1 LKKLIT
7 TIFRGPSDKDLS
19 DKSIL
24 NNTGRL
30 RQEFVRILYDVM
42 ILASFN
48 KDSFEI
54 VDVKLMNT
62 VLNELSMENLNKDWL
77 LKRIMLH
84 QNSNFDLDGILNDFK
99 DHLSQ
104 KQQELL
110 IEAALII
117 TRTDQVIS
125 DKNLKLLVSLGQK
138 FEWDAS
144 RLKAFI
150 TKAL

>member
-1 LKKLIT
+1 MKKLIT

-99 DHLSQ
+99 A
-104 KQQELL
+104 E
-110 IEAALII
+110 
-117 TRTDQVIS
+117 QV
-125 DKNLKLLVSLGQK
+125 
-138 FEWDAS
+138 
-144 RLKAFI
+144 
-150 TKAL
+150 

>member
-1 LKKLIT
+1 MKKLIT

-48 KDSFEI
+48 KDSFEL

-84 QNSNFDLDGILNDFK
+84 QNNKFDLDGILNDFK

-104 KQQELL
+104 KQKELL

>member
-84 QNSNFDLDGILNDFK
+84 QNNNFDLDGILNDFK

>member
-1 LKKLIT
+1 MKKLIT

-48 KDSFEI
+48 KDSFEL

-84 QNSNFDLDGILNDFK
+84 QNNKFDLDGILNDFK

-125 DKNLKLLVSLGQK
+125 DKNLKLLVSL
-138 FEWDAS
+138 E
-144 RLKAFI
+144 FI
-150 TKAL
+150 KIIKK